1 MSPDVHDKM
10 IITNIIVDFYH
21 ISCMDTKNMECDHFL
36 EWLTHGT
43 HALRIL
49 RVQKRLLRV
58 HKDSN
63 VQERGFYVVLGSKR
77 EDEHE

>member
-1 MSPDVHDKM
+1 M
-10 IITNIIVDFYH
+10 IKHEPILYLN
-21 ISCMDTKNMECDHFL
+21 
-36 EWLTHGT
+36 HGT

>member
-1 MSPDVHDKM
+1 MAVLGYTCSTILGV
-10 IITNIIVDFYH
+10 
-21 ISCMDTKNMECDHFL
+21 CDIC
-36 EWLTHGT
+36 HGT